1 ELIDTDHKAIR
12 ALIDELGL
20 KLDNVVAAEKPGTH
34 DVYYID
40 GGRYP
45 FTEATADFKP
55 VYSKLHRD
63 LHAAG
68 YPTFYNRHTK
78 RGVELDHMSI
88 LEYIDEI
95 VPGGHSSRLGQL
107 LNVGYNTE
115 FGGQIADQSALNLLY
130 LLGYSGRGRLRLF
143 GPSNERF
150 HVDGGNDLIV

>member
-1 ELIDTDHKAIR
+1 SPARPAGSSRRRPSR
-12 ALIDELGL
+12 ARTLNG
-20 KLDNVVAAEKPGTH
+20 P
-34 DVYYID
+34 
-40 GGRYP
+40 RPPP
-45 FTEATADFKP
+45 FTSRP
-55 VYSKLHRD
+55 
-63 LHAAG
+63 
-68 YPTFYNRHTK
+68 TK

-88 LEYIDEI
+88 LEWIDES